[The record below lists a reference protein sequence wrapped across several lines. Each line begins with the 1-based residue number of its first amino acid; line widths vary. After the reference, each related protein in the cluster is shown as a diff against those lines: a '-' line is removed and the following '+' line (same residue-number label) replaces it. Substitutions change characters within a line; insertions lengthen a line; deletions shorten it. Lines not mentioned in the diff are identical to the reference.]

1 MQKRGAISPIANAL
15 PRQHT
20 TTLAPRFCPSSKWN
34 LQLSGRRRTGWRFT
48 GRQWALFW
56 TGCRRPNEPS
66 LQPAPVTRV
75 VPSARLYSKNI
86 GSSDEF
92 VGFLN
97 MIVRKIRL
105 AIYFRSN
112 NSSDND
118 DCNCRLLRSLFFFS
132 SPFLRIKWLTPH
144 RNALQIVALVK
155 LNTLFLF
162 SKDFSSNRRLL
173 HISSANNIIIRV
185 NSSKFY

>member
-105 AIYFRSN
+105 AIYFRLIARTIRRIMMIVTVSVIKKP
-112 NSSDND
+112 
-118 DCNCRLLRSLFFFS
+118 FFF
-132 SPFLRIKWLTPH
+132 LL
-144 RNALQIVALVK
+144 
-155 LNTLFLF
+155 LFCE
-162 SKDFSSNRRLL
+162 
-173 HISSANNIIIRV
+173 
-185 NSSKFY
+185 